1 MREQARQ
8 AVTVAALCV
17 LSVAGYQVVTG
28 GDGGDRR
35 WRGRQGPPPATA
47 CT

>member
-17 LSVAGYQVVTG
+17 LSVAGYQVVTV
-28 GDGGDRR
+28 GDGG
-35 WRGRQGPPPATA
+35 PAVARASGTTPTTA